1 MKRNVLITGVAGFIG
16 SNLAAYLLRRGWVVY
31 GVDNLSTGSRK
42 NVNPLKRNKKF
53 HFYEIDISKKLSI
66 PKIHPDII
74 VHLAAAKIP
83 RYGNSLHTLKT
94 NVHGTEN
101 MLEAARKFRAKFI
114 FASTSDV
121 YGKNKELPF
130 REDGDL
136 LLGSSLSRRW
146 AYAVSKLLDEHLTI
160 AYSEEFKLPIVIL
173 RFFGG
178 YGPGQNLS
186 WTGGPQGLFIEAALK
201 GDKIPIHGDGKQT
214 RTFIYID
221 DIVRAIYLAMTRK
234 EAIGEII
241 NIGTEREISIK
252 ELGKLIWRLCDKKG
266 EPDLEFIPYAKFSG
280 KYEDVRR
287 RVPDITKAKKLLG
300 FSPEVELE
308 EGLLRLIKWQKEKR

>member
-1 MKRNVLITGVAGFIG
+1 MNILITGVAGFIG
-16 SNLAAYLLRRGWVVY
+16 ANLANYLLKRGWEVY
-31 GVDNLSTGSRK
+31 GIDNLSTGPRE
-42 NVNPLKRNKKF
+42 NLKALKKNKKF
-53 HFYEIDISKKLSI
+53 HFYKIDISKKVSI

-101 MLEAARKFRAKFI
+101 MLDIARKCRAKFI

-130 REDGDL
+130 KEDGDL
-136 LLGSSLSRRW
+136 LLGTSFSRRW

-186 WTGGPQGLFIEAALK
+186 WTGGPQGIFIEAALK
-201 GDKIPIHGDGKQT
+201 GNKLPIHGDGRQT

-221 DIVRAIYLAMTRK
+221 DMVRAIHLAMTMK
-234 EAIGEII
+234 AAEGEII
-241 NIGTEREISIK
+241 NIGTKREISIK
-252 ELGKLIWRLCDKKG
+252 DLAKIIWRLCKRRGK
-266 EPDLEFIPYAKFSG
+266 PNLKFIPYAKFSK
-280 KYEDVRR
+280 KYQDVRR
-287 RVPDITKAKKLLG
+287 RVPDISKAKKILG
-300 FSPEVELE
+300 FYPEVELE
-308 EGLLRLIKWQKEKR
+308 EGLLKLINGMEFHK

>member
-1 MKRNVLITGVAGFIG
+1 MKKKVLITGVAGFIG
-16 SNLAAYLLRRGWVVY
+16 SNLAGKLLQEGWEIY
-31 GVDNLSTGSRK
+31 GIDNLSIG
-42 NVNPLKRNKKF
+42 LKDNLKSLKKNKKF
-53 HFYEIDISKKLSI
+53 HFFEMDISKKISI
-66 PKIHPDII
+66 PKINFDII

-101 MLEAARKFRAKFI
+101 MLEVARKLHAKFI

-146 AYAVSKLLDEHLTI
+146 AYASSKLLDEHLAI

-178 YGPGQNLS
+178 YGPWQSLS
-186 WTGGPQGLFIEAALK
+186 WTGGPQGIFIEKTLR

-221 DIVRAIYLAMTRK
+221 DIVRAIHLAMTRK

-241 NIGTEREISIK
+241 NVGTTREISIK
-252 ELGKLIWRLCDKKG
+252 ELAKLIWRLCGKKG
-266 EPDLEFIPYAKFSG
+266 EPDLEFIPYNKFSG
-280 KYEDVRR
+280 KYQDVRR

-300 FSPEVELE
+300 FSPEVGLE
-308 EGLLRLIKWQKEKR
+308 EGLIRLIKWQKEKR